1 MYKGE
6 IIKELLSES
15 GRNAKEL
22 LEAMGLN
29 PKYNSIQRF
38 INGNPTAE
46 TLERIADFFQCPI
59 DVFFERGNVAGQ
71 KPLQEIHL
79 EGKKN
84 HFERFSFVVNSNEYM
99 QEKIETLEKQN
110 KELKEDKIF
119 LQRLLSDSVRGRYRD
134 ATT

>member
-15 GRNAKEL
+15 GHNAKEL

-46 TLERIADFFQCPI
+46 TLEKIADFFQCPI
-59 DVFFERGNVAGQ
+59 DVFFERDINAGQ
-71 KPLQEIHL
+71 KPLQEIYL

-84 HFERFSFVVNSNEYM
+84 HFERFNFVVNSNEYM
-99 QEKIETLEKQN
+99 QEKIEALEKQN

-119 LQRLLSDSVRGRYRD
+119 LQSLLSDSVRGRYRD
-134 ATT
+134 TTT